1 MAVQP
6 NIFLDE
12 YLDSIQESGEGSFNY
27 NPRMEEY
34 EDIAM
39 SRGAARQI
47 IDRFTK
53 EAINKNIT
61 PDAFLEGFSYLS
73 EVGQSPDFTRR
84 TIRNTLK
91 SPVGEILLEN
101 PKMIE
106 QAVDQLDG
114 LVKGVNLESAGKH
127 MGLVNQ
133 IMQEAKKDNLFRS
146 NVTLNEIKNEIQ
158 RPIYG
163 ALMDWTKSNLNNP
176 KVQKILENSPI
187 GQNAQAYGL
196 RGLVPLLA
204 GFEPQQ
210 FGLKLTPA
218 AQKEEDKYYKRQAQE
233 QSPAGQKAKQ
243 QAQIDSINFRKSLE
257 KIRKFSQK

>member
-6 NIFLDE
+6 NTFLNE
-12 YLDSIQESGEGSFNY
+12 YLDSIQESEEGSFNY

-61 PDAFLEGFSYLS
+61 PDAFQEGFAYLS
-73 EVGQSPDFTRR
+73 EVGKSPDYTRR
-84 TIRNTLK
+84 TIRNTLE
-91 SPVGEILLEN
+91 SPVGKILLEN

-106 QAVDQLDG
+106 QAVGQLDG
-114 LVKGVNLESAGKH
+114 LVKGVNLESVGKH

-176 KVQKILENSPI
+176 KVQKILENSSI
-187 GQNAQAYGL
+187 GPNTRTYGP
-196 RGLVPLLA
+196 RGLVPILA
-204 GFEPQQ
+204 RFEPER
-210 FGLKLTPA
+210 FGVKLTPA
-218 AQKEEDKYYKRQAQE
+218 AKKENDEYIKRQAQE
-233 QSPAGQKAKQ
+233 QSPAGQKTKQ
-243 QAQIDSINFRKSLE
+243 QDQINSINFRKSLE
-257 KIRKFSQK
+257 KIREFSQK